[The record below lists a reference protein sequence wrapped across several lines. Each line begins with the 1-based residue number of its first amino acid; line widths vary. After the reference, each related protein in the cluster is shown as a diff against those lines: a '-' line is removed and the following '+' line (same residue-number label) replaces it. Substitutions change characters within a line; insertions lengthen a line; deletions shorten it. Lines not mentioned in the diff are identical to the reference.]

1 MLNITIKSVEKV
13 EKNKRATPYMW
24 ERAAFELNDSMQKK
38 TPAFLLLSTIV
49 SVLLLNEGVGFLIG
63 FESSLIALQSPLLV
77 KAQCTS
83 QAVCESKG

>member
-13 EKNKRATPYMW
+13 EKIKAQHLTC
-24 ERAAFELNDSMQKK
+24 AAFELNDSMQKK
-38 TPAFLLLSTIV
+38 NNPAFLLLSTIV

>member
-1 MLNITIKSVEKV
+1 
-13 EKNKRATPYMW
+13 MW

-38 TPAFLLLSTIV
+38 KHPAFLLLSTIV

>member
-1 MLNITIKSVEKV
+1 MLNITIKSVGKV
-13 EKNKRATPYMW
+13 EKIKEQHLTC
-24 ERAAFELNDSMQKK
+24 AFELNDSMQKK
-38 TPAFLLLSTIV
+38 TLH
-49 SVLLLNEGVGFLIG
+49 EGVGFLIG